1 MRLKQVERREALG
14 KLGVR
19 GHIAVQNAGEDLIET
34 RFADAALQR
43 EARDKTQHRHEVAGL
58 QIVDDVI
65 RAQARRDG
73 LNLFRQAFR
82 LREIFIHQAH
92 IALEILQQDALWN
105 VIFHHQRHVLAVGD
119 QRHAV
124 AAEQVIERDHRCL
137 KQLFQP
143 RVGA

>member
-1 MRLKQVERREALG
+1 M
-14 KLGVR
+14 
-19 GHIAVQNAGEDLIET
+19 
-34 RFADAALQR
+34 
-43 EARDKTQHRHEVAGL
+43 
-58 QIVDDVI
+58 DDVI

-73 LNLFRQAFR
+73 LHLLRQAFR

-92 IALEILQQDALWN
+92 IALEILQQDALRD
-105 VIFHHQRHVLAVGD
+105 VVLHHQRHVLAVGN

-124 AAEQVIERDHRCL
+124 AAEQVIERDHRCF